1 LVNDDVLMTPGSV
14 KYWEHIRRC

>member
-1 LVNDDVLMTPGSV
+1 VLMTPGSV